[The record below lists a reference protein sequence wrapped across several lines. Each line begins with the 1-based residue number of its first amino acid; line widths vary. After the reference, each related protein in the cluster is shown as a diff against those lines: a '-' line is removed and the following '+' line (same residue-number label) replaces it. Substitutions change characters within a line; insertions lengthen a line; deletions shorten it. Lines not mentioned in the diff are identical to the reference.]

1 MSRQSRQG
9 QIMWAGH
16 RKEFELYSKPS
27 GEPLKLSARRLTPIP
42 THTGHTPPRPRAR
55 AEGGRPHSP
64 AGSEHLGVGHW
75 RSTGSAPPHI
85 LSLLLPVLM
94 PGTEETK
101 QTRSCPQEFSI
112 HPGKI
117 KQVHKEPEN
126 SWWQVAGAQRQGE
139 TKFVY

>member
-1 MSRQSRQG
+1 M
-9 QIMWAGH
+9 
-16 RKEFELYSKPS
+16 
-27 GEPLKLSARRLTPIP
+27 
-42 THTGHTPPRPRAR
+42 
-55 AEGGRPHSP
+55 
-64 AGSEHLGVGHW
+64 
-75 RSTGSAPPHI
+75 GSAPPHI

-139 TKFVY
+139 TKFVYQEGGCSGHRSSLKSFW